1 MTAAARPNRLRPGG
15 YQRVPE
21 WELEQRQGQHQSQIP
36 RQQRY
41 QDTSAG
47 PSNQNTGR
55 QLPEKPLPAL
65 PPPST
70 PMLMSPGPGTTVGL
84 AGRRRPAMVFWCALA
99 GCLLA
104 GLVLELAWH
113 GTRAPPLGR
122 FAECLNGGGGNKTS
136 ADVPQHFQTSPQL
149 WAGPTA
155 TGPAPFLAQTRV
167 VPTGSFV
174 PNSPLQTA
182 MPIQGMAT
190 QDEGLFKLMG
200 YLAPYEPSPGFGVD
214 EYGLPEGA
222 EIVQLQMLSRHGSR
236 YPTLNSSVTS
246 LGDRLK
252 AAAGKVKAKGALE
265 FLNRWTYELGHEI
278 LVPKGRSELFESGV
292 LHSYMYS
299 QLYNANSKIIVRTTT
314 QDRMLKS
321 AEYFLAGFFGL
332 EWHGSRYPTLNSGVT
347 GLGDRLKAVAG
358 KLKAKGALEFLNRWT
373 YELGHEILV
382 PKGRSELFESGVL
395 HSYMYSQ
402 LYNTNSKI
410 IVRTTTQDRMLKS
423 AEYFLAGFFGLEW
436 TNNATIEVIIEQGG
450 FNNSLA
456 GYLNC
461 PNAWKH
467 QVGTEASLD
476 WQSRYLANA
485 TTRLQGLI
493 EGYDWTIEDTYA
505 AQTMCPYETVAYGYS
520 RWCELFTYEEWL
532 GFSYSVDLAFSG
544 NNMFH
549 NPTGRAVGLG
559 YQQEVIARLKNHT
572 LGYSGSQINTTLDS
586 SEETFP
592 LNQSLYLDFSHD
604 TNIASILTAFGLTQ
618 FAGPLPRD
626 KLPETHNLTV
636 SHLTPFAARLDIEII
651 RAPKPVK
658 ADRSGYADKGGETK
672 YVHFVLNQRTVPLGV
687 SFEECDV
694 GRVDGWCEFE
704 TFLEVQ
710 DKMEKL
716 ADFDRACFG
725 EVPQRPFG
733 EVNDG
738 RPI

>member
-41 QDTSAG
+41 QDTPAG

-122 FAECLNGGGGNKTS
+122 FAECLNGGGGGNKTS

-155 TGPAPFLAQTRV
+155 TGRAPFLAQTRL

-182 MPIQGMAT
+182 MPIEGMAA

-222 EIVQLQMLSRHGSR
+222 EIVQLQMLSR
-236 YPTLNSSVTS
+236 
-246 LGDRLK
+246 
-252 AAAGKVKAKGALE
+252 
-265 FLNRWTYELGHEI
+265 
-278 LVPKGRSELFESGV
+278 
-292 LHSYMYS
+292 
-299 QLYNANSKIIVRTTT
+299 
-314 QDRMLKS
+314 
-321 AEYFLAGFFGL
+321 
-332 EWHGSRYPTLNSGVT
+332 HGSRYPTLNSGVT

-410 IVRTTTQDRMLKS
+410 IVRTTDRMLKS
-423 AEYFLAGFFGLEW
+423 AEYFLAGFFGLEC
-436 TNNATIEVIIEQGG
+436 
-450 FNNSLA
+450 
-456 GYLNC
+456 C

-467 QVGTEASLD
+467 QVGTEASVD
-476 WQSRYLANA
+476 WQSRYLANESA

-505 AQTMCPYETVAYGYS
+505 AQTMCPYET
-520 RWCELFTYEEWL
+520 
-532 GFSYSVDLAFSG
+532 
-544 NNMFH
+544 
-549 NPTGRAVGLG
+549 RAVGLG

>member
-1 MTAAARPNRLRPGG
+1 MTAAARSNRLRPGG

-21 WELEQRQGQHQSQIP
+21 WELEQRQHQHRSQDLH
-36 RQQRY
+36 QQRY
-41 QDTSAG
+41 QDTPAG
-47 PSNQNTGR
+47 PSSRNAGR

-65 PPPST
+65 PPPSM
-70 PMLMSPGPGTTVGL
+70 PMLMSPGPETPTDL
-84 AGRRRPAMVFWCALA
+84 PGRRRPAMVFWCALA

-113 GTRAPPLGR
+113 GTRVPPLGR
-122 FAECLNGGGGNKTS
+122 FGECLNGGGGNTTA
-136 ADVPQHFQTSPQL
+136 ADVPQYFQTSPQL

-155 TGPAPFLAQTRV
+155 TGRAPFLAQTRV

-182 MPIQGMAT
+182 VPIEGMAT
-190 QDEGLFKLMG
+190 QDEGFFKMMG
-200 YLAPYEPSPGFGVD
+200 YLAPYEPSPGFGVE

-236 YPTLNSSVTS
+236 YPTTNSSVTG
-246 LGDRLK
+246 LGDRLR
-252 AAAGKVKAKGALE
+252 AVAGKVKAKGALE
-265 FLNRWTYELGHEI
+265 FLNH
-278 LVPKGRSELFESGV
+278 
-292 LHSYMYS
+292 
-299 QLYNANSKIIVRTTT
+299 
-314 QDRMLKS
+314 
-321 AEYFLAGFFGL
+321 
-332 EWHGSRYPTLNSGVT
+332 
-347 GLGDRLKAVAG
+347 
-358 KLKAKGALEFLNRWT
+358 WT

-410 IVRTTTQDRMLKS
+410 IVRTTDRMLKS

-456 GYLNC
+456 GYLAC

-467 QVGTEASLD
+467 QVGSEASLD

-493 EGYDWTIEDTYA
+493 EGYEWTINDTYA

-520 RWCELFTYEEWL
+520 RWCDLFTYEEWL
-532 GFSYSVDLAFSG
+532 GFSYAVDLAFSG

-559 YQQEVIARLKNHT
+559 YQQEVVARLKNHT

-604 TNIASILTAFGLTQ
+604 TNIASVLTAFGLTQ

-626 KLPETHNLTV
+626 KRPETHNLTV

-651 RAPKPVK
+651 RAPKPVN
-658 ADRSGYADKGGETK
+658 ADRSGYAKKGGETK

-687 SFEECDV
+687 SFAECDV
-694 GRVDGWCEFE
+694 GRVDGWCELE

-710 DKMEKL
+710 ERMEEL
-716 ADFDRACFG
+716 ADFERACFG

-738 RPI
+738 RPV

>member
-1 MTAAARPNRLRPGG
+1 MTAAARSSRLRPGG

-21 WELEQRQGQHQSQIP
+21 WELGQRQGQSQNP

-41 QDTSAG
+41 QDTPAG
-47 PSNQNTGR
+47 PSDQYTGR

-65 PPPST
+65 PPPSA

-84 AGRRRPAMVFWCALA
+84 AGRRRPAMIFWCALA

-122 FAECLNGGGGNKTS
+122 FAECLNGGGGGVNKTS
-136 ADVPQHFQTSPQL
+136 ADVPQYFQTSPQL

-155 TGPAPFLAQTRV
+155 TGRAPFLAQTRV

-182 MPIQGMAT
+182 MPIEGMAT
-190 QDEGLFKLMG
+190 QDEGLFRLMG

-236 YPTLNSSVTS
+236 YPTLNSSVTG

-299 QLYNANSKIIVRTTT
+299 QLYN
-314 QDRMLKS
+314 
-321 AEYFLAGFFGL
+321 
-332 EWHGSRYPTLNSGVT
+332 
-347 GLGDRLKAVAG
+347 
-358 KLKAKGALEFLNRWT
+358 
-373 YELGHEILV
+373 
-382 PKGRSELFESGVL
+382 
-395 HSYMYSQ
+395 
-402 LYNTNSKI
+402 TNSKI
-410 IVRTTTQDRMLKS
+410 IVRTTDRMLKS

-436 TNNATIEVIIEQGG
+436 TNNATIEVIIEQSG

-476 WQSRYLANA
+476 WQSRYLAN
-485 TTRLQGLI
+485 GLI

-532 GFSYSVDLAFSG
+532 GFSYAVDLAFSG

-687 SFEECDV
+687 SFEDCDV

-738 RPI
+738 RPV

>member
-41 QDTSAG
+41 QDTPAG

-122 FAECLNGGGGNKTS
+122 FAECLNGGGGGNKTS

-155 TGPAPFLAQTRV
+155 TGRAPFLAQTRL

-182 MPIQGMAT
+182 MPIEGMAA

-222 EIVQLQMLSRHGSR
+222 EIVQLQMLSR
-236 YPTLNSSVTS
+236 
-246 LGDRLK
+246 
-252 AAAGKVKAKGALE
+252 
-265 FLNRWTYELGHEI
+265 
-278 LVPKGRSELFESGV
+278 
-292 LHSYMYS
+292 
-299 QLYNANSKIIVRTTT
+299 
-314 QDRMLKS
+314 
-321 AEYFLAGFFGL
+321 
-332 EWHGSRYPTLNSGVT
+332 HGSRYPTLNSGVT

-456 GYLNC
+456 GYLSC

-467 QVGTEASLD
+467 QVGTEASVD

>member
-1 MTAAARPNRLRPGG
+1 MTAAARSSRLRPGG

-21 WELEQRQGQHQSQIP
+21 WELGQRQGQSQNP

-41 QDTSAG
+41 QDTPAG
-47 PSNQNTGR
+47 PSDQYTGR

-65 PPPST
+65 PPPSA

-84 AGRRRPAMVFWCALA
+84 AGRRRPAMIFWCALA

-122 FAECLNGGGGNKTS
+122 FAECLNGGGGGVNKTS
-136 ADVPQHFQTSPQL
+136 ADVPQYFQTSPQL

-155 TGPAPFLAQTRV
+155 TGRAPFLAQTRV

-182 MPIQGMAT
+182 MPIEGMAT
-190 QDEGLFKLMG
+190 QDEGLFRLMG

-236 YPTLNSSVTS
+236 YPTLNSSVTG

-252 AAAGKVKAKGALE
+252 AAAGKV
-265 FLNRWTYELGHEI
+265 
-278 LVPKGRSELFESGV
+278 
-292 LHSYMYS
+292 
-299 QLYNANSKIIVRTTT
+299 
-314 QDRMLKS
+314 
-321 AEYFLAGFFGL
+321 
-332 EWHGSRYPTLNSGVT
+332 
-347 GLGDRLKAVAG
+347 
-358 KLKAKGALEFLNRWT
+358 KAKGALEFLNRWT

-436 TNNATIEVIIEQGG
+436 TNNATIEVIIEQSG

-476 WQSRYLANA
+476 WQSRYLAN
-485 TTRLQGLI
+485 GLI

-532 GFSYSVDLAFSG
+532 GFSYAVDLAFSG

-687 SFEECDV
+687 SFEDCDV

-738 RPI
+738 RPV

>member
-1 MTAAARPNRLRPGG
+1 MTADARSNRLRPGG

-21 WELEQRQGQHQSQIP
+21 WELEHRQSQ
-36 RQQRY
+36 QQSQHRY
-41 QDTSAG
+41 QDAPASSSRAN
-47 PSNQNTGR
+47 PGR

-65 PPPST
+65 PPPSM
-70 PMLMSPGPGTTVGL
+70 PMPMSSGPEIDAGL
-84 AGRRRPAMVFWCALA
+84 SGRRRPAMVFWCALA

-113 GTRAPPLGR
+113 GTRVPPLSR
-122 FAECLNGGGGNKTS
+122 FGECFGSGGNAT
-136 ADVPQHFQTSPQL
+136 AGDVPQYFQTSPQL

-155 TGPAPFLAQTRV
+155 TGRAPFLAQTRV

-174 PNSPLQTA
+174 PNAPLQTA
-182 MPIQGMAT
+182 VPIEGMAA
-190 QDEGLFKLMG
+190 QNESIFKMMG
-200 YLAPYEPSPGFGVD
+200 YLAPYEPSPGFGV
-214 EYGLPEGA
+214 EEHGLPEGA

-236 YPTLNSSVTS
+236 YPTMNSSVTA

-252 AAAGKVKAKGALE
+252 AA
-265 FLNRWTYELGHEI
+265 
-278 LVPKGRSELFESGV
+278 
-292 LHSYMYS
+292 
-299 QLYNANSKIIVRTTT
+299 
-314 QDRMLKS
+314 
-321 AEYFLAGFFGL
+321 
-332 EWHGSRYPTLNSGVT
+332 
-347 GLGDRLKAVAG
+347 AG

-410 IVRTTTQDRMLKS
+410 IVRTTDRMLKS

-436 TNNATIEVIIEQGG
+436 TNNATIEVIIEHAG

-456 GYLNC
+456 GYLAC

-467 QVGTEASLD
+467 QVGSEASLD

-493 EGYDWTIEDTYA
+493 EGYDWTINDTYA

-520 RWCELFTYEEWL
+520 RWCDLFNYEEWL
-532 GFSYSVDLAFSG
+532 GFSYAVDLAFAG

-604 TNIASILTAFGLTQ
+604 TNIASVLTAFGLTQ

-626 KLPETHNLTV
+626 KRPAEHNLTV
-636 SHLTPFAARLDIEII
+636 SHLTPFAARLDIEVIL
-651 RAPKPVK
+651 APKPVK
-658 ADRSGYADKGGETK
+658 ADRSGYASEGGETR

-687 SFEECDV
+687 SFAACDV
-694 GRVDGWCEFE
+694 ARVDGWCELDA
-704 TFLEVQ
+704 FLEVQ
-710 DKMEKL
+710 EEMAKR

-733 EVNDG
+733 EVTDG
-738 RPI
+738 RPV

>member
-1 MTAAARPNRLRPGG
+1 MTAAARSSRLRPGG

-21 WELEQRQGQHQSQIP
+21 WELGQRQGQSQNP

-41 QDTSAG
+41 QDTPAG
-47 PSNQNTGR
+47 PSDQYTGR

-65 PPPST
+65 PPPSA

-84 AGRRRPAMVFWCALA
+84 AGRRRPAMIFWCALA

-122 FAECLNGGGGNKTS
+122 FAECLNGGGGGVNKTS
-136 ADVPQHFQTSPQL
+136 ADVPQYFQTSPQL

-155 TGPAPFLAQTRV
+155 TGRAPFLAQTRV

-182 MPIQGMAT
+182 MPIEGMAT
-190 QDEGLFKLMG
+190 QDEGLFRLMG

-236 YPTLNSSVTS
+236 YPTLNSSVTG

-252 AAAGKVKAKGALE
+252 AAAGKV
-265 FLNRWTYELGHEI
+265 
-278 LVPKGRSELFESGV
+278 
-292 LHSYMYS
+292 
-299 QLYNANSKIIVRTTT
+299 
-314 QDRMLKS
+314 
-321 AEYFLAGFFGL
+321 
-332 EWHGSRYPTLNSGVT
+332 
-347 GLGDRLKAVAG
+347 
-358 KLKAKGALEFLNRWT
+358 KAKGALEFLNRWT

-436 TNNATIEVIIEQGG
+436 TNNATIEVIIEQSG

-532 GFSYSVDLAFSG
+532 GFSYAVDLAFSG

-687 SFEECDV
+687 SFEDCDV

-738 RPI
+738 RPV

>member
-1 MTAAARPNRLRPGG
+1 MTAAARSSRLRPGG

-21 WELEQRQGQHQSQIP
+21 WELGQRQGQSQNP

-41 QDTSAG
+41 QDTPAG
-47 PSNQNTGR
+47 PSDQYTGR

-65 PPPST
+65 PPPSA

-84 AGRRRPAMVFWCALA
+84 AGRRRPAMIFWCALA

-122 FAECLNGGGGNKTS
+122 FAECLNGGGGGVNKTS
-136 ADVPQHFQTSPQL
+136 ADVPQYFQTSPQL

-155 TGPAPFLAQTRV
+155 TGRAPFLAQTRV

-182 MPIQGMAT
+182 MPIEGMAT
-190 QDEGLFKLMG
+190 QDEGLFRLMG

-236 YPTLNSSVTS
+236 YPTLNSSVTG

-299 QLYNANSKIIVRTTT
+299 QLYN
-314 QDRMLKS
+314 
-321 AEYFLAGFFGL
+321 
-332 EWHGSRYPTLNSGVT
+332 
-347 GLGDRLKAVAG
+347 
-358 KLKAKGALEFLNRWT
+358 
-373 YELGHEILV
+373 
-382 PKGRSELFESGVL
+382 
-395 HSYMYSQ
+395 
-402 LYNTNSKI
+402 TNSKI
-410 IVRTTTQDRMLKS
+410 IVRTTDRMLKS

-436 TNNATIEVIIEQGG
+436 TNNATIEVIIEQSG

-476 WQSRYLANA
+476 WQSRYLANESA

-532 GFSYSVDLAFSG
+532 GFSYAVDLAFSG

-687 SFEECDV
+687 SFEDCDV

-738 RPI
+738 RPV

>member
-1 MTAAARPNRLRPGG
+1 MTAAARSNRLRPGG

-21 WELEQRQGQHQSQIP
+21 WELEQRQGQHQSQNP

-41 QDTSAG
+41 QDTPAG
-47 PSNQNTGR
+47 PSDQNTGR

-65 PPPST
+65 PPPSA
-70 PMLMSPGPGTTVGL
+70 PMLMSPGPETTVGL

-299 QLYNANSKIIVRTTT
+299 QLYNANSKIIVRTT
-314 QDRMLKS
+314 
-321 AEYFLAGFFGL
+321 
-332 EWHGSRYPTLNSGVT
+332 
-347 GLGDRLKAVAG
+347 
-358 KLKAKGALEFLNRWT
+358 
-373 YELGHEILV
+373 
-382 PKGRSELFESGVL
+382 
-395 HSYMYSQ
+395 
-402 LYNTNSKI
+402 
-410 IVRTTTQDRMLKS
+410 DRMLKS

-532 GFSYSVDLAFSG
+532 GFSYAVDLAFSG

-572 LGYSGSQINTTLDS
+572 LGYSGSQLNTTLDS

-738 RPI
+738 RPV